1 MLGAMDFLSCE
12 RVNKAKGNWIEIV
25 VRSPNMT
32 PGVLHA
38 WRPPR
43 RRLGPNAEIVQVDLV
58 LNAVGKLSGKQTIQV
73 EPSFCCGRLHSVV
86 YCRSVPRSPL
96 AKMPTRGGPPLKLST
111 KALAHLPETW
121 SARTRLAR

>member
-96 AKMPTRGGPPLKLST
+96 AENAHTGRTTTEVKYESSR
-111 KALAHLPETW
+111 ALTGDVEC
-121 SARTRLAR
+121 